1 MRRIFASLLCLAL
14 LCSVQAQLPAF
25 PGAEGF
31 GKFAP
36 GARASASPA
45 IYHVTNLNDAGTGSL
60 RDAVSQPNRI
70 VVFDVSG
77 IIRLNSRLVFASN
90 LYVAGQTAP
99 GDGISVYGNGVSFS
113 GANNI
118 IVRYMRFR
126 MGIKGDSGKDAA
138 GVANGKNM
146 IFDHCSFNW
155 GLDETFSVSWD
166 NKGSEPGD
174 ITIQNSIIGQGI
186 MTHSAGG
193 LIQTNGGVTLYR
205 NFYTDNKTRN
215 PKVKGLNQYINNV
228 VYNWGS
234 GGCYILGDTEGSS
247 WGDITDNYFI
257 KGPSTGGTSA
267 FNRSTPTF
275 QVYQSGNKIDYTTDG
290 VLNGRDAIASDYGTV
305 TLVNDRSAFTGIPQ
319 AHKPIVGK
327 LSAEQAYYWILDS
340 VGASLPAR
348 DEVDKYLIDELK
360 SLGTKGALINS
371 EAELGLVNGVG
382 NVFNGPRVADSDND
396 GIPDSWE
403 TANGLNPNNAADAL
417 IKHESGYLNI
427 ERYINSIT
435 APQPYVKYPTS
446 FSVSKVDEN
455 YVVLRWNNNGTGAT
469 AIVVEQSADNKDF
482 SVIKTL
488 SPDST
493 SATITGLTKAS
504 TYYYRIK
511 TQRGDLSS
519 LYTPSV
525 KAMTIGA
532 DAPPVACTDPVP
544 AHEALLSEFL
554 QVTLSWSNPSSA
566 SSLLYYN
573 LYVGTSPEQLVQ
585 KTAGS
590 TSTTYNLAIT
600 PGITYYWRVDAMNI
614 LGLQAGE
621 VWSFT
626 TGYRPPKEKVAY
638 FAMDETAGTKA
649 TNELEGA
656 ATAQNFTPVWQAG
669 KINNAVSLIGTPANA
684 ALVQPH
690 YEAILLDNESFSVEM
705 WFKSAGGA
713 VDWYLIHKGSHVKNT
728 TTGATGKWFGIQY
741 NKTGSND
748 RLTWA
753 YDDDITKTDI
763 NATPGSAYFD
773 NNWHHLV
780 AVRDVEMK
788 QARIYLDGVLKGTK
802 TDATA
807 TGIGQT
813 ENLVIGNTNNPGAE
827 PTNAFQGI
835 IDEVSI
841 YKGVLAA
848 DEIKANYNEGLIS
861 GIRSSYQKD
870 VTVSPNPFRDV
881 LTVDATEFKSEYKL
895 TISDPS
901 GRNVFIQQGVANGQP
916 LVISGLNKLPSGVYL
931 LNINSAEVHYRQKI
945 VKYND

>member
-1 MRRIFASLLCLAL
+1 MRKVLASLLCLSL
-14 LCSVQAQLPAF
+14 LASVQAQLPAF

-31 GKFAP
+31 GKYAP
-36 GARASASPA
+36 GARASSSPSV
-45 IYHVTNLNDAGTGSL
+45 YHVTNLNDAGSGSL

-77 IIRLNSRLVFASN
+77 IIKLNSRLVFSSN

-99 GDGISVYGNGVSFS
+99 GDGVSVYGNGVSFS

-166 NKGSEPGD
+166 NKGSEPAD

-215 PKVKGLNQYINNV
+215 PKVKGLNQYVNNV

-247 WGDITDNYFI
+247 WADITDNYFI
-257 KGPSTGGTSA
+257 KGPSTGGTTA

-275 QVYQSGNKIDYTTDG
+275 QVYQEGNKIDYSTDG
-290 VLNGRDAIASDYGTV
+290 VLNGRDAEATDYGTV
-305 TLVNDRSAFTGIPQ
+305 TLVNNRSAFTGIPQ
-319 AHKPIVGK
+319 LHRPIDGK
-327 LSAEQAYYWILDS
+327 MTAEEAYYWILDS
-340 VGASLPAR
+340 VGASLPSR
-348 DEVDKYLIDELK
+348 DEVDRYLIDELK
-360 SLGTKGALINS
+360 SLGTRGALINS

-382 NVFNGPRVADSDND
+382 NVFNGPRQSDTDND

-403 TANGLNPNNAADAL
+403 SAAGLNPSDPSDAL
-417 IKHESGYLNI
+417 VKHQSGYLNI
-427 ERYINSIT
+427 ERYIHSIRS
-435 APQPYVKYPTS
+435 PQPYVKYPTS
-446 FSVSKVDEN
+446 FRAGKVDEN
-455 YVVLRWNNNGTGAT
+455 YVILRWQNNETGAT
-469 AIVVEQSADNKDF
+469 SIQVEQSADNKEF
-482 SVIKTL
+482 TLIKTL
-488 SPDST
+488 SADSI
-493 SATITGLTKAS
+493 SATITGLSKAT
-504 TYYYRIK
+504 TYYFRIK
-511 TQRGDLSS
+511 TQRGELSS
-519 LYTPSV
+519 LYTPTV
-525 KAMTIGA
+525 KVMTIGA

-544 AHEALLSEFL
+544 AHEALLSEFS

-573 LYVGTSPEQLVQ
+573 LYVGTSPGQLVQ
-585 KTAGS
+585 KTAGATAS
-590 TSTTYNLAIT
+590 TYNLAIT

-614 LGLQAGE
+614 LGLQTGD

-638 FAMDETAGTKA
+638 FPLDETDGTTA
-649 TNELEGA
+649 ANEIEGE
-656 ATAQNFTPVWQAG
+656 ATALNFAPLWQTGKVNNGVLFSSTP
-669 KINNAVSLIGTPANA
+669 TNA
-684 ALVQPH
+684 ALVQSH
-690 YEAILLDNESFSVEM
+690 YDAISLDNESFTVEM

-713 VDWYLIHKGSHVKNT
+713 VDWYLIHKGSHIKNT

-773 NNWHHLV
+773 SKWHHLV
-780 AVRDVEMK
+780 AVRDLEMK

-802 TDATA
+802 ADATT

-813 ENLVIGNTNNPGAE
+813 ENLVIGNTNNPGAQ
-827 PTNAFQGI
+827 PTNAFQGM

-841 YKGVLAA
+841 YKGVLSES
-848 DEIKANYNEGLIS
+848 EIKASYNEGLIS
-861 GIRSSYQKD
+861 SNRLVYQQGIKL
-870 VTVSPNPFRDV
+870 SPNPFRDILSIDAGAIKSDYT
-881 LTVDATEFKSEYKL
+881 LTV
-895 TISDPS
+895 SDLS
-901 GRNVFIQQGVANGQP
+901 GRVVYDEQGTNEGRI
-916 LVISGLNKLPSGVYL
+916 LELHGLKNLPSGVYL
-931 LNINSAEVHYRQKI
+931 LCIRSSEIQLLQKI
-945 VKYND
+945 VKIQ

>member
-1 MRRIFASLLCLAL
+1 MRKVLASLLCLSL
-14 LCSVQAQLPAF
+14 LASVQAQLPAF

-31 GKFAP
+31 GKYAP
-36 GARASASPA
+36 GARASSSPSV
-45 IYHVTNLNDAGTGSL
+45 YHVTNLNDAGSGSL

-77 IIRLNSRLVFASN
+77 IIRLNSRLVFSSN

-99 GDGISVYGNGVSFS
+99 GDGVSVYGNGVSFS

-166 NKGSEPGD
+166 NKGSEPAD

-215 PKVKGLNQYINNV
+215 PKVKGLNQYVNNV

-247 WGDITDNYFI
+247 WADITDNYFI
-257 KGPSTGGTSA
+257 KGPSTGGTTA

-275 QVYQSGNKIDYTTDG
+275 QVYQEGNKIDYSTDG
-290 VLNGRDAIASDYGTV
+290 VLNGRDAEATDYGTV
-305 TLVNDRSAFTGIPQ
+305 TLVNNRSAFTGIPQ
-319 AHKPIVGK
+319 MHRPIDGK
-327 LSAEQAYYWILDS
+327 MTAEAAYYWILDS
-340 VGASLPAR
+340 VGASLPSR
-348 DEVDKYLIDELK
+348 DEVDRYLIDELK
-360 SLGTKGALINS
+360 SLGTRGALINS

-382 NVFNGPRVADSDND
+382 NVFNGPRQPDTDND

-403 TANGLNPNNAADAL
+403 SAAGLNPSDPSDAL
-417 IKHESGYLNI
+417 VKHQSGYLNI
-427 ERYINSIT
+427 ERYIHSIRS
-435 APQPYVKYPTS
+435 PQPYVKYPTS
-446 FSVSKVDEN
+446 FRAGKVDEN
-455 YVVLRWNNNGTGAT
+455 YVILRWQNNETGAT
-469 AIVVEQSADNKDF
+469 SIQVEQSADNKEF
-482 SVIKTL
+482 TLIKTL
-488 SPDST
+488 SADSI
-493 SATITGLTKAS
+493 SATITGLSKAT
-504 TYYYRIK
+504 TYYFRIK
-511 TQRGDLSS
+511 TQRGELSS
-519 LYTPSV
+519 LYTPTV
-525 KAMTIGA
+525 KVMTIGA

-544 AHEALLSEFL
+544 AHEALLSEFS

-573 LYVGTSPEQLVQ
+573 LYVGTSPGQLVQ
-585 KTAGS
+585 KTAGTTAS
-590 TSTTYNLAIT
+590 TYNLAIT

-614 LGLQAGE
+614 LGLQTGD

-638 FAMDETAGTKA
+638 FPLDETDGTTA
-649 TNELEGA
+649 ANEIEGE
-656 ATAQNFTPVWQAG
+656 ATALNFAPLWQTGKVNNGVMFSSTP
-669 KINNAVSLIGTPANA
+669 SNA
-684 ALVQPH
+684 ALVQSH
-690 YEAILLDNESFSVEM
+690 YDAISLDNESFTVEM

-773 NNWHHLV
+773 SKWHHLV
-780 AVRDVEMK
+780 AVRDLEMK

-802 TDATA
+802 TDATT

-813 ENLVIGNTNNPGAE
+813 ENLVIGNTNNPGAQ
-827 PTNAFQGI
+827 PTNAFQGM

-841 YKGVLAA
+841 YKGVLSES
-848 DEIKANYNEGLIS
+848 EIKASYNEGLIS
-861 GIRSSYQKD
+861 ANRLVYQQGIQL
-870 VTVSPNPFRDV
+870 SPNPFRDV
-881 LTVDATEFKSEYKL
+881 LSIDAGAIKSDYTLTV
-895 TISDPS
+895 SDLS
-901 GRNVFIQQGVANGQP
+901 GRVVYDEQGTNEGRI
-916 LVISGLNKLPSGVYL
+916 LELHGLKNLPSGVYL
-931 LNINSAEVHYRQKI
+931 LSIRSAEIQLLQKI
-945 VKYND
+945 VKIQ

>member
-1 MRRIFASLLCLAL
+1 MRKVLASLLCLSL
-14 LCSVQAQLPAF
+14 LASVQAQLPAF

-31 GKFAP
+31 GKYAP
-36 GARASASPA
+36 GARASSSPSVF
-45 IYHVTNLNDAGTGSL
+45 HVTNLNDAGSGSL

-77 IIRLNSRLVFASN
+77 IIRLNSRLVFSSN

-99 GDGISVYGNGVSFS
+99 GDGVSVYGNGVSFS

-166 NKGSEPGD
+166 NKGSEPAD

-215 PKVKGLNQYINNV
+215 PKVKGLNQYVNNV

-247 WGDITDNYFI
+247 WADITDNYFI
-257 KGPSTGGTSA
+257 KGPSTGGTTA

-275 QVYQSGNKIDYTTDG
+275 QVYQEGNKIDYSTDG
-290 VLNGRDAIASDYGTV
+290 VLNGRDAEATDYGTV
-305 TLVNDRSAFTGIPQ
+305 TLVNNRSAFTGIPQ
-319 AHKPIVGK
+319 MHRPIDGK
-327 LSAEQAYYWILDS
+327 MTAEAAYYWILDS
-340 VGASLPAR
+340 VGASLPSR
-348 DEVDKYLIDELK
+348 DEVDRYLIDELK
-360 SLGTKGALINS
+360 SLGTRGALINS

-382 NVFNGPRVADSDND
+382 NVFNGPRQPDTDND

-403 TANGLNPNNAADAL
+403 SAAGLNPSDPSDAL
-417 IKHESGYLNI
+417 VKHQSGYLNI
-427 ERYINSIT
+427 ERYIHSIRS
-435 APQPYVKYPTS
+435 PQPYVKYPTS
-446 FSVSKVDEN
+446 FRAGKVDEN
-455 YVVLRWNNNGTGAT
+455 YVILRWQNNETGAT
-469 AIVVEQSADNKDF
+469 SIQVEQSADNKEF
-482 SVIKTL
+482 TLIKTL
-488 SPDST
+488 SADSI
-493 SATITGLTKAS
+493 SATITGLSKAT
-504 TYYYRIK
+504 TYYFRIK
-511 TQRGDLSS
+511 TQRGELSS
-519 LYTPSV
+519 LYTPTV
-525 KAMTIGA
+525 KVMTIGA

-544 AHEALLSEFL
+544 AHEALLSEFS

-573 LYVGTSPEQLVQ
+573 LYVGTSPGELVQ
-585 KTAGS
+585 KTAGATAS
-590 TSTTYNLAIT
+590 TYNLAIT

-614 LGLQAGE
+614 LGLQTGD

-638 FAMDETAGTKA
+638 FPLDETDGTTA
-649 TNELEGA
+649 ANEIEGE
-656 ATAQNFTPVWQAG
+656 ATALNFAPLWQTGKVNNGVMFSSTP
-669 KINNAVSLIGTPANA
+669 SNA
-684 ALVQPH
+684 ALVQSH
-690 YEAILLDNESFSVEM
+690 YDAISLDNESFTVEM

-773 NNWHHLV
+773 SKWHHLV
-780 AVRDVEMK
+780 AVRDLEMK

-802 TDATA
+802 TDATT

-813 ENLVIGNTNNPGAE
+813 ENLVIGNTNNPGAQ
-827 PTNAFQGI
+827 PTNAFQGM

-841 YKGVLAA
+841 YKGVLSES
-848 DEIKANYNEGLIS
+848 EIKASYNEGLIS
-861 GIRSSYQKD
+861 ANRLVYQQGIQL
-870 VTVSPNPFRDV
+870 SPNPFRDV
-881 LTVDATEFKSEYKL
+881 LSIDAGAIKSDYTLTV
-895 TISDPS
+895 SDLS
-901 GRNVFIQQGVANGQP
+901 GRVVYDEQGTNEGRI
-916 LVISGLNKLPSGVYL
+916 LELHGLKNLPSGVYL
-931 LNINSAEVHYRQKI
+931 LSIRSAEIQLLQKI
-945 VKYND
+945 VKIQ

>member
-1 MRRIFASLLCLAL
+1 MRKVLASLLCLSL
-14 LCSVQAQLPAF
+14 LASVQAQLPAF

-31 GKFAP
+31 GKYAP
-36 GARASASPA
+36 GARASSSPSVF
-45 IYHVTNLNDAGTGSL
+45 HVTNLNDAGSGSL

-77 IIRLNSRLVFASN
+77 IIRLNSRLVFSSN

-99 GDGISVYGNGVSFS
+99 GDGVSVYGNGVSFS

-166 NKGSEPGD
+166 NKGSEPAD

-215 PKVKGLNQYINNV
+215 PKVKGLNQYVNNV

-247 WGDITDNYFI
+247 WADITDNYFI
-257 KGPSTGGTSA
+257 KGPSTGGTTA

-275 QVYQSGNKIDYTTDG
+275 QVYQEGNKIDYSTDG
-290 VLNGRDAIASDYGTV
+290 VLNGRDAEATDYGTV
-305 TLVNDRSAFTGIPQ
+305 TLVNNRSAFTGIPQ
-319 AHKPIVGK
+319 MHRPIDGK
-327 LSAEQAYYWILDS
+327 MTAEAAYYWILDS
-340 VGASLPAR
+340 VGASLPSR
-348 DEVDKYLIDELK
+348 DEVDRYLIDELK
-360 SLGTKGALINS
+360 SLGTRGALINS

-382 NVFNGPRVADSDND
+382 NVFNGPRQPDTDND

-403 TANGLNPNNAADAL
+403 SAAGLNPSDPSDAL
-417 IKHESGYLNI
+417 VKHQSGYLNI
-427 ERYINSIT
+427 ERYIHSIRS
-435 APQPYVKYPTS
+435 PQPYVKYPTS
-446 FSVSKVDEN
+446 FRAGKVDEN
-455 YVVLRWNNNGTGAT
+455 YVILRWQNNETGAT
-469 AIVVEQSADNKDF
+469 SIQVEQSADNKEF
-482 SVIKTL
+482 TLIKSL
-488 SPDST
+488 PADSI
-493 SATITGLTKAS
+493 SATITGLSKAT
-504 TYYYRIK
+504 TYYFRIK
-511 TQRGDLSS
+511 TQRGELSS
-519 LYTPSV
+519 LYTPTV
-525 KAMTIGA
+525 KVMTIGA

-544 AHEALLSEFL
+544 AHEALLSEFS

-573 LYVGTSPEQLVQ
+573 LYVGTSPGQLVQ
-585 KTAGS
+585 KTAGTTAS
-590 TSTTYNLAIT
+590 TYNLAII

-614 LGLQAGE
+614 LGLQTGD

-638 FAMDETAGTKA
+638 FPLDETDGTTA
-649 TNELEGA
+649 ANEIEGE
-656 ATAQNFTPVWQAG
+656 ATALNFAPLWQTGKVNNGVMFSSTP
-669 KINNAVSLIGTPANA
+669 SNA
-684 ALVQPH
+684 ALVQSH
-690 YEAILLDNESFSVEM
+690 YDAISLDNESFTVEM

-773 NNWHHLV
+773 SKWHHLV
-780 AVRDVEMK
+780 AVRDLEMK

-802 TDATA
+802 TDATT

-813 ENLVIGNTNNPGAE
+813 ENLVIGNTNNPGAQ
-827 PTNAFQGI
+827 PTNAFQGM

-841 YKGVLAA
+841 YKGVLSES
-848 DEIKANYNEGLIS
+848 EIKASYNEGLIS
-861 GIRSSYQKD
+861 ANRLVYQQGIQL
-870 VTVSPNPFRDV
+870 SPNPFRDV
-881 LTVDATEFKSEYKL
+881 LSIDAGAIKSDYTLTV
-895 TISDPS
+895 SDLS
-901 GRNVFIQQGVANGQP
+901 GRVVYDEQGTNEGRI
-916 LVISGLNKLPSGVYL
+916 LELHGLKNLPSGVYL
-931 LNINSAEVHYRQKI
+931 LSIRSAEIQLLQKI
-945 VKYND
+945 VKIQ

>member
-1 MRRIFASLLCLAL
+1 MRKVLASLLCLSL
-14 LCSVQAQLPAF
+14 LASVQAQLPAF

-31 GKFAP
+31 GKYAP
-36 GARASASPA
+36 GARASSSPSV
-45 IYHVTNLNDAGTGSL
+45 YHVTNLNDAGSGSL

-70 VVFDVSG
+70 IVFDVSG
-77 IIRLNSRLVFASN
+77 IIKLNSRLVFSSN

-99 GDGISVYGNGVSFS
+99 GDGVSVYGNGVSFS

-166 NKGSEPGD
+166 NKGSEPAD

-215 PKVKGLNQYINNV
+215 PKVKGLNQYVNNV

-247 WGDITDNYFI
+247 WADITDNYFI
-257 KGPSTGGTSA
+257 KGPSTGGTTA

-275 QVYQSGNKIDYTTDG
+275 QVYQEGNKIDYSTDG
-290 VLNGRDAIASDYGTV
+290 VLNGRDAEATDYGTV
-305 TLVNDRSAFTGIPQ
+305 TLVNNRSAFTGIPQ
-319 AHKPIVGK
+319 LHRPIDGK
-327 LSAEQAYYWILDS
+327 MTAEEAYYWILDS
-340 VGASLPAR
+340 VGASLPSR
-348 DEVDKYLIDELK
+348 DEVDRYLIDELK
-360 SLGTKGALINS
+360 SLGTRGALINS

-382 NVFNGPRVADSDND
+382 NVFNGSRQSDTDND

-403 TANGLNPNNAADAL
+403 SAAGLNPSDPSDAL
-417 IKHESGYLNI
+417 LKHQSGYLNI
-427 ERYINSIT
+427 ERYIHSIRS
-435 APQPYVKYPTS
+435 PQPYVKYPTS
-446 FSVSKVDEN
+446 FRAGKVDEN
-455 YVVLRWNNNGTGAT
+455 YVILRWQNNETGAT
-469 AIVVEQSADNKDF
+469 SIQVEQSADNKEF
-482 SVIKTL
+482 TLIKTL
-488 SPDST
+488 SADSI
-493 SATITGLTKAS
+493 SATITGLSKAT
-504 TYYYRIK
+504 TYYFRIK
-511 TQRGDLSS
+511 TQRGELSS
-519 LYTPSV
+519 LYTPTV
-525 KAMTIGA
+525 KVMTIGA
-532 DAPPVACTDPVP
+532 DAPPVVCTDPVP
-544 AHEALLSEFL
+544 AHEALLSEFS

-573 LYVGTSPEQLVQ
+573 LYVGTSPGQLVQ
-585 KTAGS
+585 KTAGATAS
-590 TSTTYNLAIT
+590 TYNLAIT
-600 PGITYYWRVDAMNI
+600 PGIKYYWRVDAMNI
-614 LGLQAGE
+614 LGLQTGD

-638 FAMDETAGTKA
+638 FPLDETDGTTA
-649 TNELEGA
+649 ANEIEGE
-656 ATAQNFTPVWQAG
+656 ATALNFAPLWQTGKVNNGVLFSSTP
-669 KINNAVSLIGTPANA
+669 SNA
-684 ALVQPH
+684 ALVQSH
-690 YEAILLDNESFSVEM
+690 YDAISLDNESFTVEM

-713 VDWYLIHKGSHVKNT
+713 VDWYLIHKGSHIKNT

-773 NNWHHLV
+773 SKWHHLV
-780 AVRDVEMK
+780 AVRDLEMK

-802 TDATA
+802 ADATT

-813 ENLVIGNTNNPGAE
+813 ENLVIGNTNNPGAQ
-827 PTNAFQGI
+827 PTNAFQGM

-841 YKGVLAA
+841 YKGVLSES
-848 DEIKANYNEGLIS
+848 EIKASYNEGLIS
-861 GIRSSYQKD
+861 SNRLVYQQGIKL
-870 VTVSPNPFRDV
+870 SPNPFRDILSIDAGAIKSDYT
-881 LTVDATEFKSEYKL
+881 LTV
-895 TISDPS
+895 SDLS
-901 GRNVFIQQGVANGQP
+901 GRVVYDEQGTNEGRI
-916 LVISGLNKLPSGVYL
+916 LELHGLKNLPSGVYL
-931 LNINSAEVHYRQKI
+931 LCIRSAEIQLLQKI
-945 VKYND
+945 VKIQ

>member
-1 MRRIFASLLCLAL
+1 MRKVLASLLCLSL
-14 LCSVQAQLPAF
+14 LASVQAQLPAF

-31 GKFAP
+31 GKYAP
-36 GARASASPA
+36 GARASSSPSV
-45 IYHVTNLNDAGTGSL
+45 YHVTNLNDAGSGSL

-77 IIRLNSRLVFASN
+77 IIKLNSRLVFSSN

-99 GDGISVYGNGVSFS
+99 GDGVSVYGNGVSFS

-166 NKGSEPGD
+166 NKGSEPAD

-215 PKVKGLNQYINNV
+215 PKVKGLNQYVNNV

-247 WGDITDNYFI
+247 WADITDNYFI
-257 KGPSTGGTSA
+257 KGPSTGGTTA

-275 QVYQSGNKIDYTTDG
+275 QVYQEGNKIDYSTDG
-290 VLNGRDAIASDYGTV
+290 VLNGRDAEATDYGTV
-305 TLVNDRSAFTGIPQ
+305 TLVNNRSAFTGIPQ
-319 AHKPIVGK
+319 LHRPIDGK
-327 LSAEQAYYWILDS
+327 MTAEEAYYWILDS
-340 VGASLPAR
+340 VGASLPSR
-348 DEVDKYLIDELK
+348 DEVDRYLIDELK
-360 SLGTKGALINS
+360 SLGTRGALINS

-382 NVFNGPRVADSDND
+382 NVFNGSRQSDTDND

-403 TANGLNPNNAADAL
+403 SAAGLNPSDPSDAL
-417 IKHESGYLNI
+417 VKHQSGYLNI
-427 ERYINSIT
+427 ERYIHSIRS
-435 APQPYVKYPTS
+435 PQPYVKYPTS
-446 FSVSKVDEN
+446 FRAGKVDEN
-455 YVVLRWNNNGTGAT
+455 YVILRWQNNETGAT
-469 AIVVEQSADNKDF
+469 SIQVEQSADNKEF
-482 SVIKTL
+482 TLIKTL
-488 SPDST
+488 SADSI
-493 SATITGLTKAS
+493 SATITGLSKAT
-504 TYYYRIK
+504 TYYFRIK
-511 TQRGDLSS
+511 TQRGELSS
-519 LYTPSV
+519 LYTPTV
-525 KAMTIGA
+525 KVMTIGA
-532 DAPPVACTDPVP
+532 DAPPVVCTDPVP
-544 AHEALLSEFL
+544 AHEALLSEFS

-573 LYVGTSPEQLVQ
+573 LYVGTSPGQLVQ
-585 KTAGS
+585 KTAGTTAS
-590 TSTTYNLAIT
+590 TYNLAIT

-614 LGLQAGE
+614 LGLQTGD

-638 FAMDETAGTKA
+638 FPLDETDGTTA
-649 TNELEGA
+649 ANEIEGE
-656 ATAQNFTPVWQAG
+656 ATALNFAPLWQTGKVNNGVLFSSTP
-669 KINNAVSLIGTPANA
+669 TNA
-684 ALVQPH
+684 ALVQSH
-690 YEAILLDNESFSVEM
+690 YDAISLDNESFTVEM

-713 VDWYLIHKGSHVKNT
+713 VDWYLIHKGSHIKNT

-773 NNWHHLV
+773 SKWHHLV
-780 AVRDVEMK
+780 AVRDLEMK

-802 TDATA
+802 ADATT

-813 ENLVIGNTNNPGAE
+813 ENLVIGNTNNPGAQ
-827 PTNAFQGI
+827 PTNAFQGM

-841 YKGVLAA
+841 YKGVLSES
-848 DEIKANYNEGLIS
+848 EIKASYNEGLIS
-861 GIRSSYQKD
+861 SNRLVYQQGIKL
-870 VTVSPNPFRDV
+870 SPNPFRDILSIDAGAIKSDYT
-881 LTVDATEFKSEYKL
+881 LTV
-895 TISDPS
+895 SDLS
-901 GRNVFIQQGVANGQP
+901 GRVVYDEQGTNEGRI
-916 LVISGLNKLPSGVYL
+916 LELHGLKNLPSGVYL
-931 LNINSAEVHYRQKI
+931 LCIRSAEIQLLQKI
-945 VKYND
+945 VKIQ